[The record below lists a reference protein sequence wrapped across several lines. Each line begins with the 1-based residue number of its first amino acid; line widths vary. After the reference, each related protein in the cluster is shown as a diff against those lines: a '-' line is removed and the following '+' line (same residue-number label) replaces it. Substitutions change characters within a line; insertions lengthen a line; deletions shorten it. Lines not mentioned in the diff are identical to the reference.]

1 MSGAYS
7 AIGGAFEYLND
18 DCGYE
23 QWSQYLIKK
32 LASLGYGAG
41 AACVDAGCG
50 NGYFSRA
57 LERAGYLVTGVDISP
72 EMLSEAVRLSR
83 AEGGKTQYIL
93 GDITKLALNF
103 KPDFMVAVNDCV
115 NYIPQKKLAAA
126 FKRIYSLL
134 KKGGAFI
141 FDISSENKLKNVIGN
156 NLFSEDR
163 GDYTYVW
170 FNELF
175 DDRVEMDITLFKR
188 LENGLY
194 ERRDEAQTQYIH
206 GETAVLSALEG
217 AGFEAFSEGHLGGSK
232 DERICFYAL
241 KK

>member
-23 QWSQYLIKK
+23 QWSQYLIKR
-32 LASLGYGAG
+32 LVELGFGAG

-57 LERAGYLVTGVDISP
+57 LERAGYSVTGVDISP

-83 AEGGKTQYIL
+83 AEGGKTQYIS
-93 GDITKLALNF
+93 GDITRLALNF
-103 KPDFMVAVNDCV
+103 KPDFIVAVNDCL
-115 NYIPQKKLAAA
+115 NYVPQKKIPAT

-134 KKGGAFI
+134 KKGGAFV
-141 FDISSENKLKNVIGN
+141 FDISSENKLKNIIGN

-175 DDRVEMDITLFKR
+175 TDRVEMDITLFKR
-188 LENGLY
+188 IESGLY

-206 GETAVLSALEG
+206 VETHILTALKD
-217 AGFEAFSEGHLGGSK
+217 AGFEARSEGHLGGSK